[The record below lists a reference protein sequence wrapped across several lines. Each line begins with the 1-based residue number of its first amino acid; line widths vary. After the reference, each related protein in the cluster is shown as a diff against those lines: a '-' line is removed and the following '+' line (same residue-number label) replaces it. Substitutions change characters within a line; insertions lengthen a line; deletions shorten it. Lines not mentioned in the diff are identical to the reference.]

1 MTRREKTRA
10 GIAGVVLGLAF
21 LAGTAFHGHGPSP
34 EEELA
39 CMIPLALLMD
49 PDTRPAA
56 TSCSMFGGSCPALA
70 LVDERHGGNL
80 IRLEPYE

>member
-21 LAGTAFHGHGPSP
+21 LAGTAFHGHRPR
-34 EEELA
+34 EERLA

-70 LVDERHGGNL
+70 LVYERHGGNF